1 MTFTSAVIKLT
12 STCNL
17 ACTYCYMFNLTDR
30 TFESVPDAMTGVT
43 AEQLIDRI
51 GEYTVANGV
60 PSFSIVLH
68 GGEPTLWPVDR
79 FARLFAR
86 VAKWRHRGAAIRV
99 VMQSNGLHLSQTLI
113 SLLAANGVKIGFSL
127 DGPASAND
135 ASRLNLAG
143 RGSYGMVLRTVR
155 RLLSEGHADLVTGFL
170 SVAQPSVA
178 PSDYLDWVAT
188 LPVTRINL
196 IWPIE
201 YNWATPPW
209 GAGGRSDYHA
219 APVFGTW
226 LASLFRE
233 WWRRDDPGLH
243 IELFWETITT
253 LLGGSMHTDV
263 LVNDS
268 IRSFVVNTDGG
279 YEYSDYFR
287 ACGDGRTRTSLSVA
301 ANAVADLHD
310 DPVFD
315 FCANLG
321 RHLPQECMS
330 CRHMHVCG
338 GGFLPGRMSPAE
350 RLPVRRSVLC
360 VDHMAFFDEVASTVQ
375 RAEHTKPISA
385 TSTT

>member
-1 MTFTSAVIKLT
+1 
-12 STCNL
+12 
-17 ACTYCYMFNLTDR
+17 
-30 TFESVPDAMTGVT
+30 
-43 AEQLIDRI
+43 
-51 GEYTVANGV
+51 
-60 PSFSIVLH
+60 
-68 GGEPTLWPVDR
+68 
-79 FARLFAR
+79 
-86 VAKWRHRGAAIRV
+86 
-99 VMQSNGLHLSQTLI
+99 MQSNGLHLSQTLI
-113 SLLAANGVKIGFSL
+113 SLLAANSVKIGFSL

-279 YEYSDYFR
+279 YEYSDYFPR
-287 ACGDGRTRTSLSVA
+287 
-301 ANAVADLHD
+301 
-310 DPVFD
+310 
-315 FCANLG
+315 
-321 RHLPQECMS
+321 
-330 CRHMHVCG
+330 
-338 GGFLPGRMSPAE
+338 
-350 RLPVRRSVLC
+350 VRRRP
-360 VDHMAFFDEVASTVQ
+360 HTHVAVGGRQRCRRPARAIPCSTSA
-375 RAEHTKPISA
+375 RISA
-385 TSTT
+385 DTCPRNACRADTCTSAAEDSFPAGCPRRSGCRFVGRSCVSTTWPSSTRWPLRCSAPNTLSRFQPRRRRKTIAMAGS